1 MWVGALSLC
10 MVKLNPRVDHYMQLL
25 FCETA
30 TAMREGAMLRTDKNG
45 RIALSTDGD
54 EMLVEVMEIKQG

>member
-1 MWVGALSLC
+1 

-30 TAMREGAMLRTDKNG
+30 TAMREGAMMCTDKNG

-54 EMLVEVMEIKQG
+54 EMLVEVMEIKQE